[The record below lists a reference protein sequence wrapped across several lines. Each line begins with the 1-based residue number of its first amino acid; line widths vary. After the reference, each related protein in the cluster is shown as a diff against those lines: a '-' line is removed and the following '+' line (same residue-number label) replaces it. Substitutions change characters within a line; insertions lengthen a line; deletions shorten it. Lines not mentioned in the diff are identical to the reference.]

1 MNDKYC
7 ISRETFQRVINNIT
21 AYEQVPLNAIEYVTS
36 TLVNEVFEVLVQDIV
51 RRIIPSINQ
60 DHASNMILSDKY
72 FLKHW
77 YTSHNLRNDGDICY
91 HGGTYGLSKHVEAK
105 SNTQCSG
112 CKYIFYV
119 CDQQKKICTASI
131 YEAKLGNDVV
141 EVVQDIA
148 YKFKLYVAF
157 TGGYIKVMFSMNIFE
172 NTFKPNEEAQG
183 EIIVFIN
190 GSTMVQ

>member
-72 FLKHW
+72 FLKH
-77 YTSHNLRNDGDICY
+77 
-91 HGGTYGLSKHVEAK
+91 
-105 SNTQCSG
+105 
-112 CKYIFYV
+112 
-119 CDQQKKICTASI
+119 
-131 YEAKLGNDVV
+131 
-141 EVVQDIA
+141 
-148 YKFKLYVAF
+148 
-157 TGGYIKVMFSMNIFE
+157 
-172 NTFKPNEEAQG
+172 
-183 EIIVFIN
+183 
-190 GSTMVQ
+190 